1 MDSMNDAALTPDR
14 ILDAAEEVLRRYGP
28 QKTTVVDVARA
39 LDVSHGTIYRHY
51 PSKQA
56 LRDAVTRRWLQRVTA
71 PLQRI
76 AEERG
81 PAAARLRRWF
91 EALIAFKRRKLLDEP
106 ELFAT
111 YHALAEDA
119 REVIRE
125 HVAELVGQITRIIR
139 DGAAEGA
146 FRAVDPEVAAWA
158 VFRATASFH
167 HPVHA
172 PEWRDPGIDAAFE
185 GVWRLVMEGLAVPR
199 NEAGST

>member
-1 MDSMNDAALTPDR
+1 MDGMNDAALTPDR

-56 LRDAVTRRWLQRVTA
+56 LRDAVTRRWLHRVAA
-71 PLQRI
+71 PLQAI
-76 AEERG
+76 ADEQG
-81 PAAARLRRWF
+81 PATARLRRWLD
-91 EALIAFKRRKLLDEP
+91 ALIAIKRRKVLDEP

-125 HVAELVGQITRIIR
+125 HVIELVGQLARIIR
-139 DGAAEGA
+139 DGVAEGA
-146 FRAVDPEVAAWA
+146 FRTIDPDAAAWA

-172 PEWRDPGIDAAFE
+172 GEWSDPGIDAAFE
-185 GVWRLVMEGLAVPR
+185 GVWRLVLEGLAAP
-199 NEAGST
+199 ASGSRQ

>member
-1 MDSMNDAALTPDR
+1 MDGMNDAALTADR

-56 LRDAVTRRWLQRVTA
+56 LRDAVTRRWLRRVA
-71 PLQRI
+71 VPLQAI
-76 AEERG
+76 ADERG

-91 EALIAFKRRKLLDEP
+91 DALIAFKRRKVLDEP

-111 YHALAEDA
+111 YHAIAEDA

-125 HVAELVGQITRIIR
+125 HVAELVGQIARIIR
-139 DGAAEGA
+139 DGVVDGA
-146 FRAVDPEVAAWA
+146 FRTVDPDAAASA

-172 PEWRDPGIDAAFE
+172 PEWSDPGIEAAFE
-185 GVWRLVMEGLAVPR
+185 GVWRLVMEGLRAPTPESQR
-199 NEAGST
+199 

>member
-1 MDSMNDAALTPDR
+1 MDGMIDAALTADR

-56 LRDAVTRRWLQRVTA
+56 LRDAVTRRWLHRVA
-71 PLQRI
+71 VPLQAI
-76 AEERG
+76 AAERS
-81 PAAARLRRWF
+81 PAPARLRRWF
-91 EALIAFKRRKLLDEP
+91 DALIAFKRRKLLDEP

-119 REVIRE
+119 RAVIRE
-125 HVAELVGQITRIIR
+125 HVVELVGQLARIIR
-139 DGAAEGA
+139 DGVAEGA
-146 FRAVDPEVAAWA
+146 FRAVDPDAAAWA

-172 PEWRDPGIDAAFE
+172 AEWSDPGIDAAFD
-185 GVWRLVMEGLAVPR
+185 GVWRLVIEGLRAPSAR
-199 NEAGST
+199 

>member
-1 MDSMNDAALTPDR
+1 MNDGMNDAALTPDR

-56 LRDAVTRRWLQRVTA
+56 LRDAVTRRWLQRVTG
-71 PLQRI
+71 PLQTI

-91 EALIAFKRRKLLDEP
+91 DALIAFKRRKLLDEP

-111 YHALAEDA
+111 YHAIAEDA

-125 HVAELVGQITRIIR
+125 HVGELVGQIARIIR
-139 DGAAEGA
+139 DGVAEWVDVKRGA
-146 FRAVDPEVAAWA
+146 SMNHQGVDLVEIFGDLEPGDQVAVRGTDELRAGTKANVKQSSPAK
-158 VFRATASFH
+158 
-167 HPVHA
+167 
-172 PEWRDPGIDAAFE
+172 
-185 GVWRLVMEGLAVPR
+185 
-199 NEAGST
+199 

>member
-1 MDSMNDAALTPDR
+1 MDDMNDAALTADR

-56 LRDAVTRRWLQRVTA
+56 LRDAVTRRWLHRVA
-71 PLQRI
+71 VPLQAI

-91 EALIAFKRRKLLDEP
+91 DALIAFKRRKLLDDP

-125 HVAELVGQITRIIR
+125 HVVELVGQLARIIR
-139 DGAAEGA
+139 DGVAEGA
-146 FRAVDPEVAAWA
+146 FRTVDPDAAGWA

-185 GVWRLVMEGLAVPR
+185 GVWRLVMEGLRVRDA
-199 NEAGST
+199 E

>member
-1 MDSMNDAALTPDR
+1 MDGMNDAALTADR

-56 LRDAVTRRWLQRVTA
+56 LRDAVTRRWLHRVA
-71 PLQRI
+71 VPLQAI
-76 AEERG
+76 ADERG

-91 EALIAFKRRKLLDEP
+91 DALIAFKRRKVLDEP

-111 YHALAEDA
+111 YHAIAEDA

-125 HVAELVGQITRIIR
+125 HVAELVGQIARIIR
-139 DGAAEGA
+139 DGVVDGA
-146 FRAVDPEVAAWA
+146 FRAVDSDAAASA

-172 PEWRDPGIDAAFE
+172 PEWSDPGIEAAFE
-185 GVWRLVMEGLAVPR
+185 GVWRLVMEGLRAPTQESQR
-199 NEAGST
+199 

>member
-1 MDSMNDAALTPDR
+1 MEGMNDAALTADR

-56 LRDAVTRRWLQRVTA
+56 LRDAVTRRWLHRVA
-71 PLQRI
+71 VPLQAI
-76 AEERG
+76 ADERG
-81 PAAARLRRWF
+81 PAPARLRRWF
-91 EALIAFKRRKLLDEP
+91 DALIAFKRRKVRDEP

-111 YHALAEDA
+111 YHAIAEDA

-125 HVAELVGQITRIIR
+125 HVAELVGQIAHIIR
-139 DGAAEGA
+139 DGVVAGA
-146 FRAVDPEVAAWA
+146 FRPVDPAAAAWA
-158 VFRATASFH
+158 VFRATATFH

-172 PEWRDPGIDAAFE
+172 PEWRDPGVDAAFD
-185 GVWRLVMEGLAVPR
+185 GVWRLVMEGLAAPGNR
-199 NEAGST
+199 

>member
-1 MDSMNDAALTPDR
+1 MNDAALTPDR
-14 ILDAAEEVLRRYGP
+14 ILDAAEDVLRRYGP

-56 LRDAVTRRWLQRVTA
+56 LRDAVTRRWLHRVA
-71 PLQRI
+71 VPLQAI
-76 AEERG
+76 AEERR
-81 PAAARLRRWF
+81 PAPARLRRWF
-91 EALIAFKRRKLLDEP
+91 DALIAFKRRKLLDEP

-125 HVAELVGQITRIIR
+125 HVAELVGQVARIIR
-139 DGAAEGA
+139 DGVVEGA
-146 FRAVDPEVAAWA
+146 FRAADPEEAAWA

-172 PEWRDPGIDAAFE
+172 GEWGDPGIDAAFE
-185 GVWRLVMEGLAVPR
+185 GVWGLVLEGLAAPNTR
-199 NEAGST
+199 

>member
-1 MDSMNDAALTPDR
+1 MNDGALTSDR
-14 ILDAAEEVLRRYGP
+14 ILDAAEDVLRRYGP

-39 LDVSHGTIYRHY
+39 LEVSHGTIYRHY

-56 LRDAVTRRWLQRVTA
+56 LRDAVTRRWLHRVEA
-71 PLQRI
+71 PLQAI
-76 AEERG
+76 AAESG

-91 EALIAFKRRKLLDEP
+91 DTLMAIKRRKLLDEP

-111 YHALAEDA
+111 YHAIAEDA

-125 HVAELVGQITRIIR
+125 HVNDLVGQIARIIR
-139 DGAAEGA
+139 DGVAEGA
-146 FRAVDPEVAAWA
+146 FRAADPEATAWA

-172 PEWRDPGIDAAFE
+172 PEWRDPGIAAAFD
-185 GVWRLVMEGLAVPR
+185 GVWRLVMDGLRAPGHR
-199 NEAGST
+199 

>member
-1 MDSMNDAALTPDR
+1 MDGMNDAALTPDR

-56 LRDAVTRRWLQRVTA
+56 LRDAVTRRWLHRVVV
-71 PLQRI
+71 PLQAI

-81 PAAARLRRWF
+81 PAPARLRRWF
-91 EALIAFKRRKLLDEP
+91 DALIAHKRRKLLNEP

-119 REVIRE
+119 REVIGE
-125 HVAELVGQITRIIR
+125 HGR
-139 DGAAEGA
+139 
-146 FRAVDPEVAAWA
+146 
-158 VFRATASFH
+158 
-167 HPVHA
+167 
-172 PEWRDPGIDAAFE
+172 
-185 GVWRLVMEGLAVPR
+185 
-199 NEAGST
+199 

>member
-1 MDSMNDAALTPDR
+1 MDGMNDAALTADR

-56 LRDAVTRRWLQRVTA
+56 LRDAVTRRWLRRVA
-71 PLQRI
+71 VPLQAI
-76 AEERG
+76 ADERG

-91 EALIAFKRRKLLDEP
+91 DALIAFKRRKVLDEP

-111 YHALAEDA
+111 YHAIAEDA

-125 HVAELVGQITRIIR
+125 HVAELVGQIARIIR
-139 DGAAEGA
+139 DGVADGA
-146 FRAVDPEVAAWA
+146 FRTVDPDAAASA

-172 PEWRDPGIDAAFE
+172 AEWSDPGIEVAFE
-185 GVWRLVMEGLAVPR
+185 GVWRLVMEGLRAPTQESQR
-199 NEAGST
+199 

>member
-1 MDSMNDAALTPDR
+1 MDVMNDAALTPDR
-14 ILDAAEEVLRRYGP
+14 ILDAAEDVLRRYGP

-51 PSKQA
+51 RSKQA
-56 LRDAVTRRWLQRVTA
+56 LRDAVTRRWLHRVTA
-71 PLQRI
+71 PLERI

-81 PAAARLRRWF
+81 PAAVRLRRWF
-91 EALIAFKRRKLLDEP
+91 EALMAFKRRKLLDEP

-119 REVIRE
+119 RAVIRE
-125 HVAELVGQITRIIR
+125 HVAELVGQIARIIR
-139 DGAAEGA
+139 DGVAEGA
-146 FRAVDPEVAAWA
+146 FRAVDADAAAAA
-158 VFRATASFH
+158 VFRATATFH

-185 GVWRLVMEGLAVPR
+185 GVWQLVMDGLAFPDR
-199 NEAGST
+199 NK

>member
-1 MDSMNDAALTPDR
+1 MDGMIDAALTPDR

-56 LRDAVTRRWLQRVTA
+56 LRDAVTRRWLQRATV
-71 PLQRI
+71 PLQAI
-76 AEERG
+76 AGERG

-91 EALIAFKRRKLLDEP
+91 EALMAYKRRKLLDEP

-119 REVIRE
+119 RAVIRE
-125 HVAELVGQITRIIR
+125 HVDELVGQIARIIR
-139 DGAAEGA
+139 DGVAEGA
-146 FRAVDPEVAAWA
+146 FRAVEADAAAWA
-158 VFRATASFH
+158 VFRATVSFH

-185 GVWRLVMEGLAVPR
+185 GVWRLVMEGLRAPD
-199 NEAGST
+199 A

>member
-1 MDSMNDAALTPDR
+1 MDGMNDAALTPDR

-56 LRDAVTRRWLQRVTA
+56 LRDAVTRRWLHRVA
-71 PLQRI
+71 LPLQAI
-76 AEERG
+76 AEERD
-81 PAAARLRRWF
+81 PAGTRLRRWLD
-91 EALIAFKRRKLLDEP
+91 ALIAIKRRKALDEP

-119 REVIRE
+119 REVISQ
-125 HVAELVGQITRIIR
+125 HVAELVGQLARIIR

-146 FRAVDPEVAAWA
+146 FRTIDPETAAWA

-172 PEWRDPGIDAAFE
+172 AEWGDPGIDAAFE
-185 GVWRLVMEGLAVPR
+185 GVWRLVLEGLRAPER
-199 NEAGST
+199 NSRP

>member
-1 MDSMNDAALTPDR
+1 MNDGMNDAALTPDR

-56 LRDAVTRRWLQRVTA
+56 LRDAVTRRWLHRVVV
-71 PLQRI
+71 PLQKI

-91 EALIAFKRRKLLDEP
+91 DALIAIKRRKVRDDP

-125 HVAELVGQITRIIR
+125 HVAELVGQIARIIR
-139 DGAAEGA
+139 DGVAEGV
-146 FRAVDPEVAAWA
+146 FRMVDADDAAWA
-158 VFRATASFH
+158 VLRATASFH

-185 GVWRLVMEGLAVPR
+185 GVWRLVMEGLRAPAP
-199 NEAGST
+199 E

>member
-1 MDSMNDAALTPDR
+1 MDGMNDAALTPDR

-56 LRDAVTRRWLQRVTA
+56 LRDAVTRRWLQRVVV
-71 PLQRI
+71 PLQKI
-76 AEERG
+76 TEERG
-81 PAAARLRRWF
+81 PAAARLRRWLDT
-91 EALIAFKRRKLLDEP
+91 LIAIKRRKVRDDP
-106 ELFAT
+106 EMFAT

-125 HVAELVGQITRIIR
+125 HVAELVGQIARIIR

-146 FRAVDPEVAAWA
+146 FRAVDPDAAAWA
-158 VFRATASFH
+158 VLRATASFH

-185 GVWRLVMEGLAVPR
+185 GVWRLVMEGLRAPETR
-199 NEAGST
+199 

>member
-1 MDSMNDAALTPDR
+1 MDGMNDAALTPDR
-14 ILDAAEEVLRRYGP
+14 ILDAAEDVLRRYGP

-56 LRDAVTRRWLQRVTA
+56 LRDAVTRRWLHRVTL
-71 PLQRI
+71 PLERI

-81 PAAARLRRWF
+81 PAAVRLRRWF
-91 EALIAFKRRKLLDEP
+91 DALIGFKRRKLLDEP

-119 REVIRE
+119 REVIAE
-125 HVAELVGQITRIIR
+125 HVADLVGQIARIIR
-139 DGAAEGA
+139 DGVAEGV
-146 FRAVDPEVAAWA
+146 FRAVDADAAAGA
-158 VFRATASFH
+158 VFRATATFH

-185 GVWRLVMEGLAVPR
+185 GVWCLVIDGLRAPGER
-199 NEAGST
+199 

>member
-1 MDSMNDAALTPDR
+1 MDGMNDAALTADR

-56 LRDAVTRRWLQRVTA
+56 LRDAVTRRWLHRVA
-71 PLQRI
+71 VPLQAI

-91 EALIAFKRRKLLDEP
+91 DALIAFKRRKLLDEP

-125 HVAELVGQITRIIR
+125 HVVELVGQLARVIR
-139 DGAAEGA
+139 DGVAEGA
-146 FRAVDPEVAAWA
+146 FRTVDPDAAAWA

-172 PEWRDPGIDAAFE
+172 PEWRDPGINAAFE
-185 GVWRLVMEGLAVPR
+185 GVWQLLLEGLRAPCAR
-199 NEAGST
+199 

>member
-1 MDSMNDAALTPDR
+1 MDGMNDAALTPDR

-56 LRDAVTRRWLQRVTA
+56 LRDAVTRRWLHRVA
-71 PLQRI
+71 VPLQAI
-76 AEERG
+76 ADESR
-81 PAAARLRRWF
+81 PAAARLRRWLD
-91 EALIAFKRRKLLDEP
+91 ALIAIKRRKVRDDP

-125 HVAELVGQITRIIR
+125 HVVELVGQLARIIR
-139 DGAAEGA
+139 DGVAAGA
-146 FRAVDPEVAAWA
+146 FRTVDPDVAAWA

-172 PEWRDPGIDAAFE
+172 SEWSDPGIDAAFE
-185 GVWRLVMEGLAVPR
+185 GVWRLVMDGLHAPGAR
-199 NEAGST
+199 

>member
-1 MDSMNDAALTPDR
+1 MDDMNDAALTPDR
-14 ILDAAEEVLRRYGP
+14 ILDAAEEVLRRFGP

-56 LRDAVTRRWLQRVTA
+56 LRDAVTRRWLHRVA
-71 PLQRI
+71 VPLQAI

-81 PAAARLRRWF
+81 PAPARLRRWF
-91 EALIAFKRRKLLDEP
+91 DALIAFKRRKLLNEP

-125 HVAELVGQITRIIR
+125 HVVELVGQVARIIR
-139 DGAAEGA
+139 DGVAEGA
-146 FRAVDPEVAAWA
+146 FRVVDPDAAAQA

-172 PEWRDPGIDAAFE
+172 PEWSDPGIDAAFE
-185 GVWRLVMEGLAVPR
+185 GVWRLVMDGLATPTR
-199 NEAGST
+199 PPGL

>member
-1 MDSMNDAALTPDR
+1 MDGMDDAALTADR

-28 QKTTVVDVARA
+28 QKTTVVDVARV

-56 LRDAVTRRWLQRVTA
+56 LRDAVTRRWLHRVA
-71 PLQRI
+71 VPLHAI

-81 PAAARLRRWF
+81 PAAARLRQWF
-91 EALIAFKRRKLLDEP
+91 DTLIAFKRRKLRDEP

-125 HVAELVGQITRIIR
+125 HVVELVGQLARIIR
-139 DGAAEGA
+139 DGVADGA
-146 FRAVDPEVAAWA
+146 FRTVDPDGAAWA

-172 PEWRDPGIDAAFE
+172 AEWSDPGIDAAFE
-185 GVWRLVMEGLAVPR
+185 GVWRLVMDGLRAPGVR
-199 NEAGST
+199 

>member
-1 MDSMNDAALTPDR
+1 MDGMNEAALTPDR

-56 LRDAVTRRWLQRVTA
+56 LRDAVTRRWLHRVAA
-71 PLQRI
+71 PLQAI

-81 PAAARLRRWF
+81 PAGTRLRRWLD
-91 EALIAFKRRKLLDEP
+91 ALIAIKRRKALDEP

-119 REVIRE
+119 REVISQ
-125 HVAELVGQITRIIR
+125 HVAELVGQLARIIR
-139 DGAAEGA
+139 DGVAEGA
-146 FRAVDPEVAAWA
+146 FRTIDPEAAAWA

-172 PEWRDPGIDAAFE
+172 AEWSDPREDIYTEEDGEPLD
-185 GVWRLVMEGLAVPR
+185 
-199 NEAGST
+199 GSR

>member
-1 MDSMNDAALTPDR
+1 MDDMNDAALTPDR
-14 ILDAAEEVLRRYGP
+14 ILDAAEEVLRRFGP

-56 LRDAVTRRWLQRVTA
+56 LRDAVTRRWLHRVA
-71 PLQRI
+71 VPLQSF

-81 PAAARLRRWF
+81 PAPARLRRWF
-91 EALIAFKRRKLLDEP
+91 DALIAFKRRKLLNEP

-111 YHALAEDA
+111 YHAIAEDA

-125 HVAELVGQITRIIR
+125 HVVELVGQVARIIR
-139 DGAAEGA
+139 DGVAEGA
-146 FRAVDPEVAAWA
+146 FRVVDPDAAAQA

-172 PEWRDPGIDAAFE
+172 PEWSDPGIDAAFE
-185 GVWRLVMEGLAVPR
+185 GVWRLVMDGLATPTR
-199 NEAGST
+199 PPGL

>member
-1 MDSMNDAALTPDR
+1 MDGMNDAALTADR

-56 LRDAVTRRWLQRVTA
+56 LRDAVTRRWLHRVA
-71 PLQRI
+71 VPLQAI

-81 PAAARLRRWF
+81 PAPARLRRWF
-91 EALIAFKRRKLLDEP
+91 DALIAFKRRKLLNEP

-125 HVAELVGQITRIIR
+125 HVVELLGQVARILR
-139 DGAAEGA
+139 DGVAAGA
-146 FRAVDPEVAAWA
+146 FRTVDPDAAAWA

-172 PEWRDPGIDAAFE
+172 AEWSDPGIDAAFE
-185 GVWRLVMEGLAVPR
+185 GVWRLLMEGLTAPDAR
-199 NEAGST
+199 

>member
-1 MDSMNDAALTPDR
+1 MNEAALTPDR
-14 ILDAAEEVLRRYGP
+14 ILDAAEEVLRRFGP

-56 LRDAVTRRWLQRVTA
+56 LRDAVTRRWLHRVA
-71 PLQRI
+71 VPLQAI

-81 PAAARLRRWF
+81 PAGTRLRRWF
-91 EALIAFKRRKLLDEP
+91 DALIAFKRRKVLDEP

-125 HVAELVGQITRIIR
+125 HVIELVGQLARIIR
-139 DGAAEGA
+139 DGVAEGA
-146 FRAVDPEVAAWA
+146 FRAVDPDAAAWA

-172 PEWRDPGIDAAFE
+172 AEWSDPGIDAAFE
-185 GVWRLVMEGLAVPR
+185 GVWRLVMEGLAAP
-199 NEAGST
+199 ELGSKP